1 MQSEN
6 YKSIENN
13 HNNNSKR
20 DLLLS
25 HISFLKN
32 KHHNLVRAIY
42 SLNNCLKCSLNIQ
55 DPEIDCLSL
64 NEDYFSDNKNS
75 SPSDI
80 LDEENNRKLN
90 HEEIN
95 LFKENQNIDNENLLN
110 FDISSKA
117 TKIKLNRNQY
127 FSVIYPDKNLLK
139 KYVNSES
146 NILSNKKILE
156 KPSSKKEKE
165 TKNKRRRDRRDM
177 IRRMIVRTFLNTYI
191 VNKLN
196 KILKRVKSKIYFE
209 KFEKDFA
216 YDFSKKENKKLLNK
230 TLEKIFTSIELY
242 RGKILDKFNHNKKEI
257 NKLKSEEY
265 KDIIKE
271 TKIDI
276 ILNSQICILYNE
288 YLFSNDFQKEINR
301 LENSPKDYKQDYIEK
316 YKNEA
321 KNFIEYSYI

>member
-32 KHHNLVRAIY
+32 KHHNLVRALY
-42 SLNNCLKCSLNIQ
+42 SLNNCLECSLNIP
-55 DPEIDCLSL
+55 DPEIDCLSI
-64 NEDYFSDNKNS
+64 NNDYFSDNKNS

-80 LDEENNRKLN
+80 LYEENNRKLN

-95 LFKENQNIDNENLLN
+95 LFKENPNIVNENIFN
-110 FDISSKA
+110 IDISSK
-117 TKIKLNRNQY
+117 TKKINHNRTQY
-127 FSVIYPDKNLLK
+127 FSVIYPEKKLLK
-139 KYVNSES
+139 KDVNSERD
-146 NILSNKKILE
+146 ILYNKKISD
-156 KPSSKKEKE
+156 KSSSKKEKE
-165 TKNKRRRDRRDM
+165 KKEKRRRDRRDM

-196 KILKRVKSKIYFE
+196 KILKKIKCKIYFE

-230 TLEKIFTSIELY
+230 TLEEIFTSIELY
-242 RGKILDKFNHNKKEI
+242 RGEILDKFNHNKQEI
-257 NKLKSEEY
+257 KKLESEEY

-276 ILNSQICILYNE
+276 ILNSQIYILYNE
-288 YLFSNDFQKEINR
+288 YLSSNDFQKEINR
-301 LENSPKDYKQDYIEK
+301 LENSPKDYDEEYIEK

-321 KNFIEYSYI
+321 KNFIEYSYK